1 MNKGLGAPH
10 FFTNR
15 LYIRPIEWED
25 IDDFF
30 DVCSQSEVTQYLT
43 FNPHEYLSDT
53 HRVIENMMRAYSMG
67 QSVNFAIVLKST
79 NHLIGSASLTF
90 NYVNRSAEVGYLLDA
105 KYWNQG
111 YMSEA
116 IQALIEVAFNYY
128 RVEFLYAKHRRRP
141 NSRCRRLRSK
151 SSHRAPWHARTPRK
165 SGRRRLRRSRIR
177 RGPCR
182 KDAKRAWDRR
192 CAWKAPAWS

>member
-15 LYIRPIEWED
+15 LYIRPIEWKD

-30 DVCSQSEVTQYLT
+30 NVCSQSEVTQYLT

-128 RVEFLYAKHRRRP
+128 RVEFLYAKHIVE
-141 NSRCRRLRSK
+141 NIASQK
-151 SSHRAPWHARTPRK
+151 IIEK
-165 SGRRRLRRSRIR
+165 MQFKKIR
-177 RGPCR
+177 VQEQSFIKNQHIYSIVEYILP
-182 KDAKRAWDRR
+182 KDVYFMNK
-192 CAWKAPAWS
+192 K

>member
-30 DVCSQSEVTQYLT
+30 NVCSQREVTQYLT

-128 RVEFLYAKHRRRP
+128 RVEFLYAKHIVE
-141 NSRCRRLRSK
+141 NIASQK
-151 SSHRAPWHARTPRK
+151 IIEKMHFK
-165 SGRRRLRRSRIR
+165 KIR
-177 RGPCR
+177 VQEQSFIKNQHIYSIVEYILP
-182 KDAKRAWDRR
+182 KDVYFMNK
-192 CAWKAPAWS
+192 K

>member
-128 RVEFLYAKHRRRP
+128 RVEFLYAKHIVENIASQKIIEKMLLKKYVYK
-141 NSRCRRLRSK
+141 NSLLLKISIFILLLNIFYLK
-151 SSHRAPWHARTPRK
+151 MYI
-165 SGRRRLRRSRIR
+165 L
-177 RGPCR
+177 
-182 KDAKRAWDRR
+182 
-192 CAWKAPAWS
+192 